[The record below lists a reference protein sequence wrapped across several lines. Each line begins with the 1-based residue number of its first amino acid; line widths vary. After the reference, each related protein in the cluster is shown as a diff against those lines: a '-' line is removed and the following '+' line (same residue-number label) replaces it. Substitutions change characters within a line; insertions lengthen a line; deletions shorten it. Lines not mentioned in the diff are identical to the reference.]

1 MWRALFSALQCSDQP
16 ALWVWEAGLPLILF
30 QLFDFW
36 LWIFRYSCIIRQQ
49 PIDLIDSAWWRHC
62 IGAHRKLEYLWQHCS
77 ALRELGYSRHPSTLL
92 WEQSVSRRLPL
103 RETDISSKV
112 SQAFQET
119 TSKEKHFSSTSHLS
133 AFSLIGKNS
142 VRGGVWLKAGN
153 GSSPRDVGSCRW
165 AVSYLCSIQGER
177 MLLLSDFTSLHVN
190 KLFLLSSCFPFNSKF
205 SWQV

>member
-133 AFSLIGKNS
+133 AFSLIGKKLSERWSLAQSGEWLESSRCWFLQVSSFIFVLNPRWENVTA
-142 VRGGVWLKAGN
+142 VRFYISA
-153 GSSPRDVGSCRW
+153 S
-165 AVSYLCSIQGER
+165 
-177 MLLLSDFTSLHVN
+177 
-190 KLFLLSSCFPFNSKF
+190 
-205 SWQV
+205 